1 MHKIQQILF
10 IIAEAQLH
18 TTKRPKGSRQIDVHQ
33 VLIFW
38 FSDFVVFHLQ
48 TTVHRSRTNPTNRY
62 HSRFGAHWHCPFQ
75 CTVSA
80 TGMMYGTVSGLAYGH
95 LVCYSVSA
103 PNPCNVNK
111 RLPPSLT
118 TQNWNC
124 ISRCPRYLMVCI
136 SESITDAL
144 RHQENRCIQH
154 STYVPLWLTVAEIG
168 RTLSKPVKF
177 VLADKKS
184 EHKRN
189 ATPFGKR
196 NKNRKSKTN
205 PLPRIMNHMV
215 ERDSQNDVPEEM
227 DITEGMKPQQLLML
241 YFVYELIHISLIIL
255 VS

>member
-1 MHKIQQILF
+1 M
-10 IIAEAQLH
+10 
-18 TTKRPKGSRQIDVHQ
+18 
-33 VLIFW
+33 
-38 FSDFVVFHLQ
+38 
-48 TTVHRSRTNPTNRY
+48 
-62 HSRFGAHWHCPFQ
+62 C
-75 CTVSA
+75 
-80 TGMMYGTVSGLAYGH
+80 GTVSGLAYGH

-103 PNPCNVNK
+103 PNPCSVNE

-124 ISRCPRYLMVCI
+124 ISRCPRCLMVCI

-144 RHQENRCIQH
+144 RHQENRCVQH
-154 STYVPLWLTVAEIG
+154 STHVPLWLTVAEIG

-241 YFVYELIHISLIIL
+241 FCLLTYPYITYNNSFISPQLLWFPLFVS
-255 VS
+255 VSQLKSAVIKLSRAFWIFFVQSKCWVTIVTTH